1 MGPDV
6 CVVVGFKDWVEWGVY
21 LLGILLQPIFV
32 QLAAHPNRNRSQLGI
47 GSRLGTDMA
56 AT

>member
-1 MGPDV
+1 M